1 MTLTEILILSI
12 PLLAICLIFGIPIL
26 AIYLEH
32 KKKMAMIEKGL
43 MPEDEKSRPEDRL
56 GWGIVILGIGVSL
69 IIGWIFKF
77 DDKVIVGL
85 ILASIGIA
93 LLVSYMGIWKNS
105 NDIK

>member
-1 MTLTEILILSI
+1 MTLTEILALSV

-32 KKKMAMIEKGL
+32 KKKMAIIEKGL

-56 GWGIVILGIGVSL
+56 GWGIVILGIGISL
-69 IIGWIFKF
+69 IIGWAFDL
-77 DDKVIVGL
+77 DDKVIIGL

-93 LLVSYMGIWKNS
+93 LLVSYLGLRKINR
-105 NDIK
+105 